1 MFPRPTP
8 VCLVLRLPFLFDNV
22 ISNQKTSCR
31 HLFTVPNYPC
41 EYQSEFARLIT
52 DETSKGMRVRER
64 FLKGEVANIGA
75 KKRKEKKVDDG
86 MTWMERSVMIKL
98 QKLGML
104 GVSNEELGSKLFQN
118 LTPRIQSILSRSCAL
133 GVGNENQEMVNA
145 FEQYLVSLT
154 LEDSE
159 KGSLGYPPLQP
170 QETYDMFAK
179 IFSRSPKIVMRSK
192 TRHRST
198 SSNNSKLNAALI
210 PTVHFYFT
218 TDDSVASD
226 DDGQVKSSSAF
237 CRILLYAV
245 CQFHGLVSSSSLM
258 SSNGKHHIRKSSKKQ
273 GGAIKMVTVQGGVLL
288 APPLKLLDHVED
300 LS

>member
-1 MFPRPTP
+1 M
-8 VCLVLRLPFLFDNV
+8 
-22 ISNQKTSCR
+22 
-31 HLFTVPNYPC
+31 PNYPC

-52 DETSKGMRVRER
+52 DESHKGVRER

-75 KKRKEKKVDDG
+75 KRRKEKKVDDG
-86 MTWMERSVMIKL
+86 MTWMERSVMVKL

-118 LTPRIQSILSRSCAL
+118 LTPRIQSILSRSCTL
-133 GVGNENQEMVNA
+133 GVGNENQLMVNA
-145 FEQYLVSLT
+145 FEQYLVSLA

-159 KGSLGYPPLQP
+159 KGSLGYPLLQP
-170 QETYDMFAK
+170 QETYDLFAK
-179 IFSRSPKIVMRSK
+179 IFSRPPKIVMRSK
-192 TRHRST
+192 TSRHTS
-198 SSNNSKLNAALI
+198 SSNNNSNELNAVLI

-218 TDDSVASD
+218 TDDSVTS

-273 GGAIKMVTVQGGVLL
+273 SGAIKMVTVQGGVLL
-288 APPLKLLDHVED
+288 APALKLLDHVEE

>member
-1 MFPRPTP
+1 VPA
-8 VCLVLRLPFLFDNV
+8 LLFDNE
-22 ISNQKTSCR
+22 ISDQTTYCR

-52 DETSKGMRVRER
+52 DESHNGKCVRER

-75 KKRKEKKVDDG
+75 KKEKKVDDG
-86 MTWMERSVMIKL
+86 VTWMERSVMIKL

-133 GVGNENQEMVNA
+133 GVDNENQQMVNA
-145 FEQYLVSLT
+145 FEQYLVSLA
-154 LEDSE
+154 LESSD
-159 KGSLGYPPLQP
+159 KDSLGYPPLQP
-170 QETYDMFAK
+170 QEVYDLFAE
-179 IFSRSPKIVMRSK
+179 IFSRPPKIVMRSK
-192 TRHRST
+192 TSRHRSS
-198 SSNNSKLNAALI
+198 SSNNSKLNAVLI
-210 PTVHFYFT
+210 PAVHFYFAAEERVT
-218 TDDSVASD
+218 SD
-226 DDGQVKSSSAF
+226 DNGQVKSSSAF

-273 GGAIKMVTVQGGVLL
+273 GEAIKMVTVQGGVMV
-288 APPLKLLDHVED
+288 APALKLLDHVED
-300 LS
+300 LSES

>member
-1 MFPRPTP
+1 
-8 VCLVLRLPFLFDNV
+8 
-22 ISNQKTSCR
+22 
-31 HLFTVPNYPC
+31 
-41 EYQSEFARLIT
+41 
-52 DETSKGMRVRER
+52 
-64 FLKGEVANIGA
+64 
-75 KKRKEKKVDDG
+75 
-86 MTWMERSVMIKL
+86 MTWMERSVMVKL

-104 GVSNEELGSKLFQN
+104 GVSGEELGSKLFQS

-133 GVGNENQEMVNA
+133 GVSNENQEMVNA
-145 FEQYLVSLT
+145 FEQYLVSLAVVHSGKDT
-154 LEDSE
+154 NPS
-159 KGSLGYPPLQP
+159 SLGYPPLQS
-170 QETYDMFAK
+170 QETYDLFAK
-179 IFSRSPKIVMRSK
+179 IFSRPPKIVMRSK
-192 TRHRST
+192 TSRHRST
-198 SSNNSKLNAALI
+198 SSNNSKLNAVLI

-258 SSNGKHHIRKSSKKQ
+258 PSNGKHHIRKSSKKQ

-288 APPLKLLDHVED
+288 APALKLLDHVED

>member
-1 MFPRPTP
+1 MSA
-8 VCLVLRLPFLFDNV
+8 LLFDNE
-22 ISNQKTSCR
+22 ISNQTTSCR

-52 DETSKGMRVRER
+52 DESTKGTRVRER

-75 KKRKEKKVDDG
+75 KKRNEKKGDDN
-86 MTWMERSVMIKL
+86 MMERSVMIKL

-133 GVGNENQEMVNA
+133 GVDNENQQMVNS
-145 FEQYLVSLT
+145 FEQYLVSLA
-154 LEDSE
+154 LVDSG
-159 KGSLGYPPLQP
+159 KDINPSSLGYPPQQP
-170 QETYDMFAK
+170 QETYDLFDG
-179 IFSRSPKIVMRSK
+179 IFSRPPKIVMRSK
-192 TRHRST
+192 TSRHRST
-198 SSNNSKLNAALI
+198 SNNSNELNAVLI
-210 PTVHFYFT
+210 PTVHFYFAAE
-218 TDDSVASD
+218 DSVNS

-245 CQFHGLVSSSSLM
+245 CQFHGLVSSSSLL

-273 GGAIKMVTVQGGVLL
+273 SMAIKMVTVQGGVLL
-288 APPLKLLDHVED
+288 APTLKLLDHVED

>member
-1 MFPRPTP
+1 MPA
-8 VCLVLRLPFLFDNV
+8 LLFDNE
-22 ISNQKTSCR
+22 ISDQTTYCR

-52 DETSKGMRVRER
+52 DESHNGKCVRER

-75 KKRKEKKVDDG
+75 KKEKKVDDG
-86 MTWMERSVMIKL
+86 VTWMERSVMIKL

-133 GVGNENQEMVNA
+133 GVDNENQQMVNA
-145 FEQYLVSLT
+145 FEQYLVSLA
-154 LEDSE
+154 LESSD
-159 KGSLGYPPLQP
+159 KDSLGYPPLQP
-170 QETYDMFAK
+170 QEVYDLFAE
-179 IFSRSPKIVMRSK
+179 IFSRPPKIVMRSK
-192 TRHRST
+192 TSRHRSS
-198 SSNNSKLNAALI
+198 SSNNSKLNAVLI
-210 PTVHFYFT
+210 PAVHFYFAAEERVT
-218 TDDSVASD
+218 SD
-226 DDGQVKSSSAF
+226 DNGQVKSSSAF

-273 GGAIKMVTVQGGVLL
+273 GEAIKMVTVQGGVMV
-288 APPLKLLDHVED
+288 APALKLLDHVED
-300 LS
+300 LSES

>member
-1 MFPRPTP
+1 MFA
-8 VCLVLRLPFLFDNV
+8 LFDNA
-22 ISNQKTSCR
+22 ISNQTTSCR
-31 HLFTVPNYPC
+31 HLFSVPNYPC

-52 DETSKGMRVRER
+52 DESTKGKRVRER
-64 FLKGEVANIGA
+64 FLKGEIANFGA
-75 KKRKEKKVDDG
+75 KKRNEKKVDDG
-86 MTWMERSVMIKL
+86 MTWMERSVMVKL

-133 GVGNENQEMVNA
+133 GADNENQEMVNA
-145 FEQYLVSLT
+145 FEQYLVSLA
-154 LEDSE
+154 LESSD
-159 KGSLGYPPLQP
+159 KGSLGYPLLQP

-179 IFSRSPKIVMRSK
+179 IFSRPPKIVMRSK
-192 TRHRST
+192 TSRHRSS
-198 SSNNSKLNAALI
+198 SSNNSKLNAVLI
-210 PTVHFYFT
+210 PTVHFYFAA
-218 TDDSVASD
+218 DDSVTSD

-273 GGAIKMVTVQGGVLL
+273 GGAIKIVTVQGGVLF
-288 APPLKLLDHVED
+288 APALKLLDHVED

>member
-1 MFPRPTP
+1 VPA
-8 VCLVLRLPFLFDNV
+8 LLFDNK
-22 ISNQKTSCR
+22 ISNQTTYCR

-52 DETSKGMRVRER
+52 DESHNGKCVRER
-64 FLKGEVANIGA
+64 FLKGEVANIGV

-104 GVSNEELGSKLFQN
+104 GVSNEELGSKLFQS
-118 LTPRIQSILSRSCAL
+118 LTPRIQTIISRSCAL
-133 GVGNENQEMVNA
+133 GVDNENQQMVNA

-154 LEDSE
+154 LEISD
-159 KGSLGYPPLQP
+159 KGSLGYPPQQP
-170 QETYDMFAK
+170 QETYDLFAK
-179 IFSRSPKIVMRSK
+179 IFSRPPKIVMRSK
-192 TRHRST
+192 TSRHRSS
-198 SSNNSKLNAALI
+198 SSNNSELNAVLI
-210 PTVHFYFT
+210 PTVHFYFA
-218 TDDSVASD
+218 TDDNVTS
-226 DDGQVKSSSAF
+226 DGQVKSSNAF

-273 GGAIKMVTVQGGVLL
+273 GGAIKMVTVQGGVMV
-288 APPLKLLDHVED
+288 APSLKLLDHVED
-300 LS
+300 LSES

>member
-1 MFPRPTP
+1 MSAP
-8 VCLVLRLPFLFDNV
+8 LFDNE
-22 ISNQKTSCR
+22 ISNQTTSCR
-31 HLFTVPNYPC
+31 HLFSVPNYPC

-52 DETSKGMRVRER
+52 DVTTKGKSVRER

-75 KKRKEKKVDDG
+75 KKRNEKKGDDG

-98 QKLGML
+98 QKLGVL

-118 LTPRIQSILSRSCAL
+118 LTPRIQSILCRSCAL
-133 GVGNENQEMVNA
+133 GVGNDNEKMVNA
-145 FEQYLVSLT
+145 FEQYLVSLA
-154 LEDSE
+154 LESSD
-159 KGSLGYPPLQP
+159 KGSLGYPLLQP

-179 IFSRSPKIVMRSK
+179 IFSRPPKIVMRSK
-192 TRHRST
+192 TSRHRST
-198 SSNNSKLNAALI
+198 TSNNSKELNAVLI
-210 PTVHFYFT
+210 PTVHFYFLA
-218 TDDSVASD
+218 DDSVSS

-273 GGAIKMVTVQGGVLL
+273 GMAIEVR
-288 APPLKLLDHVED
+288 
-300 LS
+300 S